1 MHSLRRPHGEAS
13 ERAVVHCGG
22 LQRQEWVFQVKDR
35 RIVLEYML
43 PPLTGLRRI
52 IGCESNTSMT
62 PGATVLVGRRPHYVH
77 YRELVPVVTEEDGA

>member
-1 MHSLRRPHGEAS
+1 M
-13 ERAVVHCGG
+13 
-22 LQRQEWVFQVKDR
+22 
-35 RIVLEYML
+35 LEYML